1 MDVEKILERK
11 KFQLMVKRLFD
22 ILASGLGLV
31 VLAIPMLIIS
41 LIIKLDSEGEVLF
54 KQERVGLNGVPFK
67 IFKFRTMVAD
77 APSKGREITVGADSR
92 ITKVGNV
99 LRKAKL
105 DELPQLINVFIGDMS
120 LVGPR
125 PEVPRYVAM
134 YSPEQRSVLMI
145 RPGITDLASIE
156 YRDESKVL
164 AESSDPEKTYVEEIM
179 PHKLK
184 LNAEYI
190 KNLGLFYDIGLI
202 FRTFLAILK

>member
-11 KFQLMVKRLFD
+11 KFQLVVKRLFD
-22 ILASGLGLV
+22 IIASGLGLV

-41 LIIKLDSEGEVLF
+41 LVIKLDSEGEVLF

-92 ITKVGNV
+92 ITKVGNI

-105 DELPQLINVFIGDMS
+105 DELPQLINVFLGDMS

-125 PEVPRYVAM
+125 PEVPGYVAM
-134 YSPEQRSVLMI
+134 YTPEQRSVLKV

-164 AESSDPEKTYVEEIM
+164 AEASDPEKTYIDEIM

-184 LNAEYI
+184 LNMEYI
-190 KNLGLFYDIGLI
+190 ENLGLFYDIGLI

>member
-1 MDVEKILERK
+1 MDVEKVLERK
-11 KFQLMVKRLFD
+11 KFKLAVKRLFD
-22 ILASGLGLV
+22 IFASGLGLV

-77 APSKGREITVGADSR
+77 APSRGREITVGADSR
-92 ITKVGNV
+92 ITKVGNI

-105 DELPQLINVFIGDMS
+105 DELPQLINVFMGDMS

-134 YSPEQRSVLMI
+134 YTPEQRSVLKV

-164 AESSDPEKTYVEEIM
+164 AEASDPDKTYIEEIM

-184 LNAEYI
+184 LNMEYI
-190 KNLGLFYDIGLI
+190 ENLGLFYDIGLI
-202 FRTFLAILK
+202 FRTFFAILK

>member
-11 KFQLMVKRLFD
+11 KFQLVVKRLFD
-22 ILASGLGLV
+22 IIASGLGLV

-41 LIIKLDSEGEVLF
+41 LVIKLDSEGEVLF

-92 ITKVGNV
+92 ITKVGNI

-105 DELPQLINVFIGDMS
+105 DELPQLINVFKGDMS

-125 PEVPRYVAM
+125 PEVPGYVAM
-134 YSPEQRSVLMI
+134 YTPEQRSVLKV

-164 AESSDPEKTYVEEIM
+164 AEASDPEKTYIDEIM

-184 LNAEYI
+184 LNMEYI
-190 KNLGLFYDIGLI
+190 ENLGLFYDIGLI

>member
-11 KFQLMVKRLFD
+11 KFQLVVKRLFD
-22 ILASGLGLV
+22 IIASGLGLV

-41 LIIKLDSEGEVLF
+41 IVIKLDSEGEVLF

-92 ITKVGNV
+92 ITKVGNI

-105 DELPQLINVFIGDMS
+105 DELPQLINVFKGDMS

-125 PEVPRYVAM
+125 PEVPGYVAM
-134 YSPEQRSVLMI
+134 YTPEQRSVLKV

-164 AESSDPEKTYVEEIM
+164 AEASDPEKTYIDEIM

-184 LNAEYI
+184 LNMEYI
-190 KNLGLFYDIGLI
+190 ENLGLFYDIGLI